1 MNPLQ
6 VNFAVHDLA
15 AGVRF
20 YSAMFAS
27 GPAVLKPDCAKWML
41 NDPRVSFTIFV
52 RDASPS
58 VIELSG
64 KHPNNTQP
72 LTNNDPLTIIRKDH
86 VDPPLHCDRAVHRQ
100 FLSLADGRSA
110 AQS

>member
-27 GPAVLKPDCAKWML
+27 APAVLKPDCAKWVL
-41 NDPRVSFTIFV
+41 NDPRVSFTIV
-52 RDASPS
+52 APGAARGETTRGRDGS
-58 VIELSG
+58 VWGCS
-64 KHPNNTQP
+64 QP
-72 LTNNDPLTIIRKDH
+72 KAL
-86 VDPPLHCDRAVHRQ
+86 VQAGRA
-100 FLSLADGRSA
+100 
-110 AQS
+110 

>member
-1 MNPLQ
+1 MNPVQ

-52 RDASPS
+52 GAGGALFGTAM
-58 VIELSG
+58 VE
-64 KHPNNTQP
+64 
-72 LTNNDPLTIIRKDH
+72 
-86 VDPPLHCDRAVHRQ
+86 PPPICVAWAV
-100 FLSLADGRSA
+100 
-110 AQS
+110 

>member
-1 MNPLQ
+1 MNPVQ

-15 AGVRF
+15 AGVRL

-52 RDASPS
+52 RDASPC
-58 VIELSG
+58 VIDLSG
-64 KHPNNTQP
+64 QN
-72 LTNNDPLTIIRKDH
+72 
-86 VDPPLHCDRAVHRQ
+86 RQ
-100 FLSLADGRSA
+100 FLSPANGRSA
-110 AQS
+110 VQS